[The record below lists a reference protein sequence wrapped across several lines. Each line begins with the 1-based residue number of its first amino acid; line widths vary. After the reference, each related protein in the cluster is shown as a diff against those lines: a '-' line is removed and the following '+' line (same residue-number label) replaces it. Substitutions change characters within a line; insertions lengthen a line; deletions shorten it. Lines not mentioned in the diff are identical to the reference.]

1 MADTIFS
8 KEWFVSK
15 SNEEKFINIG
25 NEAKKQRDDFLQK
38 LSRLG
43 NKTDEI
49 TAKGLEAG
57 SEIVYDK
64 IKSNL
69 ETVLGKDTKVESKST
84 GELIDSLGV
93 SNVRQDKNGNSNV
106 KIGFKEPRK
115 DGKSN
120 AMIANIIE
128 YGKHNQPTKPFLKP
142 AKQATKKSCVDAMV
156 KKLEEEIKDEFG
168 IDG

>member
-1 MADTIFS
+1 MAKATV
-8 KEWFVSK
+8 KMP
-15 SNEEKFINIG
+15 
-25 NEAKKQRDDFLQK
+25 DDFLEK

-49 TAKGLEAG
+49 TAKVLEAG
-57 SEIVYDK
+57 SDIVYEK
-64 IKSNL
+64 VKSNL
-69 ETVLGKDTKVESKST
+69 EDVVGKDTIVESRAT

-93 SNVRQDKNGNSNV
+93 SSVKQDKNGNSNI

-128 YGKHNQPTKPFLKP
+128 YGKHNQPAKPFLKP
-142 AKQATKKSCVDAMV
+142 AKKSTKKSCIEAM
-156 KKLEEEIKDEFG
+156 KQKLEEEIKKL
-168 IDG
+168 